1 MRILLSA
8 YSCEPGRGSEP
19 GVGWNTAIELG
30 RQHDVW
36 VVTKSRHREPI
47 ERELAVRPRPRVH
60 FVYFDMPPGLRW
72 TRHESLVQLHY
83 YLWQYG
89 VYGLTR
95 RLQRTVGFDVAFH
108 ATFGRRWSPSLFAR
122 LPIPFVWGS
131 VGGGEVVPESLRG
144 LLPLRDRLAERFKGW
159 LFGLSRLDP
168 VVRMTARRSALILAN
183 NDVTAATLAA
193 MGGVHIECMDATAVD
208 REVVS
213 LIDGLEEPAARVPGD
228 PVRFATLSRLLP
240 WKGVQLG
247 LRAFQQLGDP
257 RARYVIAG
265 EGPQREPLLRLA
277 RELGIADQVEFR
289 ENASRA
295 EWMQIIKGCHA
306 VIHPALANRFNT
318 IVLEAM
324 LCARPIICFNDP
336 HLVDRLGADTCYFV
350 EGRDPHSAVEGFAEA
365 LRCVA
370 EQPVAARQRGVAART
385 RALGLFTWETRGEQL
400 LRRLEEVVSEAR
412 ERSARLLK
420 LPQNRDPE
428 RHRQT
433 G

>member
-30 RQHDVW
+30 RHHDVW

-47 ERELAVRPRPRVH
+47 ERELAARPRPGVH
-60 FVYFDMPPGLRW
+60 FVYFDMPPGLHW
-72 TRHESLVQLHY
+72 TRRESHVQLHY

-89 VYGLTR
+89 VYGLAR
-95 RLQRTVGFDVAFH
+95 RLQRSVGFDVAFH
-108 ATFGRRWSPSLFAR
+108 ATFGRRWSPSLFAL

-131 VGGGEVVPESLRG
+131 VGGGEVVPTNLRD
-144 LLPLRDRLAERFKGW
+144 LLPPRDRLVERLKGW
-159 LFGLSRLDP
+159 LFGLSRFDP
-168 VVRMTARRSALILAN
+168 IVRLTARRSSSILAN

-193 MGGVHIECMDATAVD
+193 MGGTRIQCMDATAVD
-208 REVVS
+208 RETMN
-213 LIDGLEEPAARVPGD
+213 LIDGLQEPPAPVPGD

-240 WKGVQLG
+240 WKGIQLG
-247 LRAFQQLGDP
+247 LRAFHQLGDP

-277 RELGIADQVEFR
+277 NELGIADRVEFR

-295 EWMQIIKGCHA
+295 EWMQIIKACHA
-306 VIHPALANRFNT
+306 VIHPALANRLNT

-336 HLVDRLGADTCYFV
+336 HLVDRLGPDTSYFV
-350 EGRDPHSAVEGFAEA
+350 DGRDSRSAVEGFAEA

-370 EQPVAARQRGVAART
+370 AQPAAARQRGLAARR
-385 RALGLFTWETRGEQL
+385 RALRLFTWDTRREQL
-400 LRRLEEVVSEAR
+400 LRLLDEVVTGAGEQ
-412 ERSARLLK
+412 SARLLR
-420 LPQNRDPE
+420 LPHGGEPE
-428 RHRQT
+428 RHRWV